1 MDVKIKA
8 HGFLEIIFN
17 ELDWHW
23 MWKERWNVIPAME
36 SSYKEN
42 DSPQKERAKH
52 LNYNEVSLDQP
63 KQNKKIIILHAHS
76 LPLQI

>member
-1 MDVKIKA
+1 
-8 HGFLEIIFN
+8 
-17 ELDWHW
+17 
-23 MWKERWNVIPAME
+23 ME

-42 DSPQKERAKH
+42 DSPKKERAKH

-63 KQNKKIIILHAHS
+63 KQNKKILILHAHS